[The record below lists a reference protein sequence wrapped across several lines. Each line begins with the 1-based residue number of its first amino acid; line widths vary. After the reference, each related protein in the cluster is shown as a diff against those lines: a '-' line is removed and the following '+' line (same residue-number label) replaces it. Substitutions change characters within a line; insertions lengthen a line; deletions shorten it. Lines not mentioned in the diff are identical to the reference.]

1 MQSDTRDDLEKQP
14 NKDNNVANGDTEIF
28 SIWFQSLF
36 YQVEGILAFII
47 LCFIEKNF
55 PAGTLIFYYLLW
67 AQSVFKKSLDYDI
80 FSCFLCSTNLP

>member
-28 SIWFQSLF
+28 SMLSSKRPWFQSLF

-47 LCFIEKNF
+47 LCLIEKNF
-55 PAGTLIFYYLLW
+55 AAGTLIFY
-67 AQSVFKKSLDYDI
+67 
-80 FSCFLCSTNLP
+80 

>member
-1 MQSDTRDDLEKQP
+1 MQSDTRDDLEKRP

-47 LCFIEKNF
+47 LCLIEKNF
-55 PAGTLIFYYLLW
+55 AAGTLIFY
-67 AQSVFKKSLDYDI
+67 
-80 FSCFLCSTNLP
+80 